1 MEKDFLYA
9 TLLSTDILPFG
20 HLDYR
25 LIVLPIEPVENGYEL
40 INADE
45 ARKRGFIH
53 LANWLEK
60 VEEEWNKRRGAKAK
74 IMSIYER
81 LDRYRGLSKQ
91 NPQAKYRVLYV
102 ASGTFLCAC
111 VQEDKPIDLE
121 INVQRISVKKFIAE
135 SKTYYFETSN
145 SEEAF
150 YLSSILNSPIINEK
164 IKPMQ
169 TRGLWGPRDIHKK
182 VLEIPIPRFE
192 PSNKI
197 HRHLAELG
205 KICSQEVY
213 NWIKS
218 GGQGKIK
225 SIGILRSKVREM
237 LKEEL
242 EKIDLLIRK
251 IL

>member
-1 MEKDFLYA
+1 
-9 TLLSTDILPFG
+9 
-20 HLDYR
+20 
-25 LIVLPIEPVENGYEL
+25 
-40 INADE
+40 
-45 ARKRGFIH
+45 
-53 LANWLEK
+53 
-60 VEEEWNKRRGAKAK
+60 
-74 IMSIYER
+74 
-81 LDRYRGLSKQ
+81 
-91 NPQAKYRVLYV
+91 
-102 ASGTFLCAC
+102 
-111 VQEDKPIDLE
+111 
-121 INVQRISVKKFIAE
+121 
-135 SKTYYFETSN
+135 
-145 SEEAF
+145 
-150 YLSSILNSPIINEK
+150 
-164 IKPMQ
+164 MQ
-169 TRGLWGPRDIHKK
+169 TRGLYGPRHFHKK